1 MSVDPAQLCAPA
13 PELLAFLERIG
24 LAWELADLVEPTL
37 LPGLSIRGG
46 RLLVDG
52 ARLAHP
58 GDILHEAGHIAVT
71 AAADRPA
78 LGPAGLDDPG
88 LEMAALAWSYA
99 ACLHLGIAPE
109 VVFHEGGYKGAAAH
123 ILAAFRDGATLGQP
137 LLEWMGLCA
146 TGPGEPG
153 YPAMKRWLR
162 A

>member
-13 PELLAFLERIG
+13 PGLLAFLERIG
-24 LAWELADLVEPTL
+24 LAWELTDLVEPTL

-78 LGPAGLDDPG
+78 LGPAGLD
-88 LEMAALAWSYA
+88 
-99 ACLHLGIAPE
+99 IAPE

-123 ILAAFRDGATLGQP
+123 ILAAFGDGATLGQP